1 MAALRQVTSS
11 TLLAQ
16 HLTEVVIRAR
26 AAEQKSDL
34 RIDPSQ
40 GLHCRKWHSALGSSG
55 VQTKI
60 ITATWGDL
68 DVIITQRV
76 DLQS

>member
-26 AAEQKSDL
+26 TAEQKSDL
-34 RIDPSQ
+34 SIDP
-40 GLHCRKWHSALGSSG
+40 A
-55 VQTKI
+55 
-60 ITATWGDL
+60 
-68 DVIITQRV
+68 
-76 DLQS
+76 